1 MVELSADQLAK
12 VNTLMAAF
20 YDRRDDSKLP
30 EIFSLFD
37 RNGNGR
43 IEASELQVVMSQVSG
58 EAVPESEVN
67 EMLLEADINKNGVLE
82 LSEFIEIMKK
92 HRD

>member
-12 VNTLMAAF
+12 LNTLMAAF

-30 EIFSLFD
+30 EIFNLFD

-67 EMLLEADINKNGVLE
+67 DMLSEADINKNGVLE